1 VTFDDWADD
10 IARRVSAE
18 MPDARFK
25 RRVDDVCRIIHGAN
39 ECQLHATSDEFAR
52 FVALRRGERT
62 EQGLVHTLH
71 VRIAAVSEEELTR
84 RIVGWLR
91 R

>member
-1 VTFDDWADD
+1 
-10 IARRVSAE
+10 
-18 MPDARFK
+18 MPDACFK
-25 RRVDDVCRIIHGAN
+25 RRVDDVCRIIRGAN

-52 FVALRRGERT
+52 FVALRRDLPRDKGS
-62 EQGLVHTLH
+62 VHTLH